1 MILRENSFRLGSLL
15 QYFQEQGAGW
25 RGELP
30 SQHPLGL
37 AIPAPQSLGWEW
49 NLSTST
55 ATFVRSIRKGT
66 LKSLKKKS
74 LKQEVSKASAGNHKT
89 WKALCVKGIQ
99 EEKHSKSPSSCLILK
114 PRHYTYERNF
124 CQFFSPEHI
133 TISCSPLDLP
143 APFSS
148 RAINFQNAVTRPY
161 SVA

>member
-1 MILRENSFRLGSLL
+1 MGGWGGASLST
-15 QYFQEQGAGW
+15 
-25 RGELP
+25 P
-30 SQHPLGL
+30 SRTSNPCTPKLGL
-37 AIPAPQSLGWEW
+37 R
-49 NLSTST
+49 
-55 ATFVRSIRKGT
+55 V
-66 LKSLKKKS
+66 KSFYINCYFCKEYSEGNFEVIEKKKS

-114 PRHYTYERNF
+114 PRHYTYEWNF